1 MPVGLQQR
9 TRGYHSLPLHQI
21 CRKVKS
27 TAMISDGEINP
38 LKNQAASELFPLEI
52 LKENYILDFR
62 LERVHMGIGKILAW
76 PKSLFGF
83 LVV

>member
-1 MPVGLQQR
+1 
-9 TRGYHSLPLHQI
+9 
-21 CRKVKS
+21 
-27 TAMISDGEINP
+27 MISDGEINP